1 MGNISVVE
9 AVLLL
14 LLLVLLRRV
23 VLTIRRDGGRTAAA
37 RRRGMGAATAE
48 PVGPR
53 RRGAR
58 PAVASHGSADTLP
71 TVKHTEHRSWLR
83 QLDEDAFSGALWRR
97 PLFLVP
103 ALLLLGA
110 LSGVVLGYFGSLA
123 LSFTLPV
130 ESVVPGPDGTPT
142 TVLIDNSGVPI
153 LGGALGFALGLAA
166 GGLIL
171 VRRWHRT
178 R

>member
-1 MGNISVVE
+1 M
-9 AVLLL
+9 
-14 LLLVLLRRV
+14 
-23 VLTIRRDGGRTAAA
+23 
-37 RRRGMGAATAE
+37 RRRGMCAATAE

-53 RRGAR
+53 LRDAR
-58 PAVASHGSADTLP
+58 PAVTSRGSAATLP
-71 TVKHTEHRSWLR
+71 TVTHTGHRRWLR

-97 PLFLVP
+97 TLFLVP

-166 GGLIL
+166 SGLIL